1 MIRLQDMSFEM
12 VVEVFEGAL
21 ITSRSGGGTAELN
34 FSVWQCLSLHKRKQY
49 KKCKVQSPLQY
60 PFDRNFL
67 VSLIFFIL
75 FVGIHSLVFFILFVG
90 IHSLDSAY
98 LPTTTVFCFLQCIK
112 QGSGVPHVFEK
123 FAQTFSTITKWQ
135 WNEVKFNYS
144 HKLQII
150 YTASVLTI

>member
-75 FVGIHSLVFFILFVG
+75 FVGIHSL
-90 IHSLDSAY
+90 DSAY
-98 LPTTTVFCFLQCIK
+98 LPITTVFCFLQCIK
-112 QGSGVPHVFEK
+112 QGSGVPRVFGK
-123 FAQTFSTITKWQ
+123 FAQTFSTITNWQ

-144 HKLQII
+144 HELQIICI

>member
-75 FVGIHSLVFFILFVG
+75 FVGIHSL
-90 IHSLDSAY
+90 DSAY

-112 QGSGVPHVFEK
+112 QGSGVPRVFGK